1 MHILFILTSQLVRI
15 LINAS
20 ENRREYVL
28 RIQSDNNSLCTQEFY
43 TELLFSFFTRNPI
56 EINRFFLMEVSTS
69 TVAFVSSGFMLSL
82 GLSGLIV
89 A

>member
-1 MHILFILTSQLVRI
+1 MHILFNLTSQLVRI

-20 ENRREYVL
+20 ENRRGYVL
-28 RIQSDNNSLCTQEFY
+28 RIHSDNNSLCSHEFY
-43 TELLFSFFTRNPI
+43 TELLIFLSICNAI

>member
-1 MHILFILTSQLVRI
+1 MHILFNLTSQLVRI

-28 RIQSDNNSLCTQEFY
+28 RIQSDNNSLCTHEFY
-43 TELLFSFFTRNPI
+43 TELLFFFCRCNAI